1 MARAKKRG
9 AARKKTSK
17 PSKASVKSARK
28 MAAKRTRPKKAKSG
42 VRRATKIATKPA
54 AEEKWVLEAAETRSM
69 AAEKSVE
76 TTTIP
81 AAIEEP
87 TPNVVVVEE
96 HASVQPATSAP
107 PEGDRR
113 DATGQVEHIDIGPDL
128 GDRPDQKV
136 A

>member
-1 MARAKKRG
+1 MARAQKRG

-54 AEEKWVLEAAETRSM
+54 AEEKGVLEAAET

-76 TTTIP
+76 TTTIL

-96 HASVQPATSAP
+96 HTSVQPATSAP
-107 PEGDRR
+107 PGSDRR